1 MGSKG
6 RPARDD
12 SSRAYATGVPIHWDD
27 LYVVRTVD
35 RLEGL
40 NRAYNENGEDLMNAV
55 AQEMR
60 IADACQDADR
70 ETFARV
76 LHQLAACTPPRLH
89 FEQMTFGNARLPQP
103 QEHGYLQ
110 SLWHF
115 QLTDSGRD
123 RARARVVLVGF
134 PEPDED
140 DGRTIPF
147 LVLEKVAAIIARWYS
162 LTQMPKFF
170 HDAGLPQG
178 PFDIPPDD
186 VDKEKYAVDL
196 FGTLAIDS
204 AESRRLIRGFMADLL
219 NGALDIVLE
228 PDEEDDL
235 RAALAKAG
243 WHPEGDTL
251 VVGERMRTPT
261 RPRAE
266 PAPDAHPLADLHP
279 LIVESCGELWE
290 AGHRRE
296 AIGRAAVMLLDA
308 VRDASGL
315 AALDTEP
322 LMSQAFRPEDP
333 RIIVADLRTKNGQNI
348 QRGTHFIAMGANAAI
363 RNPAAHSNAHP
374 DVDQARE
381 QLAVLSFLARRLDD
395 ARNAPPEWADAPR
408 QN

>member
-1 MGSKG
+1 M
-6 RPARDD
+6 
-12 SSRAYATGVPIHWDD
+12 PIHWDD
-27 LYVVRTVD
+27 LYVVRTLD

-55 AQEMR
+55 AQDMR
-60 IADACQDADR
+60 IADACEDPDR
-70 ETFARV
+70 VTFARV
-76 LHQLAACTPPRLH
+76 LHQLAACTPSRLH
-89 FEQMTFGNARLPQP
+89 FEQMTYGNARLPQP
-103 QEHGYLQ
+103 QEHEYLR

-147 LVLEKVAAIIARWYS
+147 LVLEKMAAIIGRWYS
-162 LTQMPKFF
+162 LAQMPKFF
-170 HDAGLPQG
+170 YDSGLPQG

-196 FGTLAIDS
+196 FGILAIDS
-204 AESRRLIRGFMADLL
+204 AESRRLIRRFMADLL
-219 NGALDIVLE
+219 NGALDVVLE
-228 PDEEDDL
+228 LDEEDDL

-251 VVGERMRTPT
+251 VVGERIRTPT
-261 RPRAE
+261 RTRAE
-266 PAPDAHPLADLHP
+266 PVPDAHPLAGLHP
-279 LIVESCGELWE
+279 LIVDSCGELWE

-296 AIGRAAVMLLDA
+296 AISRAAVVLLDA
-308 VRDASGL
+308 VREASGL
-315 AALDTEP
+315 ADLDTEP

-333 RIIVADLRTKNGQNI
+333 QIIVADLRTKNGQNI

-363 RNPAAHSNAHP
+363 RNPAAHSSFHP

-381 QLAVLSFLARRLDD
+381 QLTVLSFLARRLDD
-395 ARNAPPEWADAPR
+395 ARNAPPEWAEAADQR
-408 QN
+408 

>member
-1 MGSKG
+1 
-6 RPARDD
+6 
-12 SSRAYATGVPIHWDD
+12 VPIHWDD
-27 LYVVRTVD
+27 LYVVRTLD

-40 NRAYNENGEDLMNAV
+40 NRAYNENGEYFMNAV
-55 AQEMR
+55 AHEMR
-60 IADACQDADR
+60 IADACQDPDR
-70 ETFARV
+70 VTFAR
-76 LHQLAACTPPRLH
+76 LLYQLAASTPPRLH

-162 LTQMPKFF
+162 PAQMPKFF
-170 HDAGLPQG
+170 YDSGLPQG
-178 PFDIPPDD
+178 PFDIPPDS

-196 FGTLAIDS
+196 LGILAVDS
-204 AESRRLIRGFMADLL
+204 AESRRLIRRFMADLL
-219 NGALDIVLE
+219 NGALDVVLE
-228 PDEEDDL
+228 PEDEDDL

-251 VVGERMRTPT
+251 VVGERIRTLT

-266 PAPDAHPLADLHP
+266 PACDAHPLSGLHP
-279 LIVESCGELWE
+279 LIVESCRELWD

-296 AIGRAAVMLLDA
+296 AIGRAAVTLLDA
-308 VRDASGL
+308 VREASGL
-315 AALDTEP
+315 LGLDTEP

-333 RIIVADLRTKNGQNI
+333 RIIVADLRTKNGQNV

-363 RNPAAHSNAHP
+363 RNPAAHSNFHP
-374 DVDQARE
+374 DVDQAHE

-395 ARNAPPEWADAPR
+395 ARNAPPEWADALR
-408 QN
+408 